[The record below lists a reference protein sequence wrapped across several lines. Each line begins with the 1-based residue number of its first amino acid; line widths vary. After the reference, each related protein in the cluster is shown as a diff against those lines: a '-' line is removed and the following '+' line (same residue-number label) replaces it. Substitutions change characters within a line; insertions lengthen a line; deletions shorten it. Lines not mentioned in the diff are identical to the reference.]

1 MKENDKKVCK
11 CKKSIIEFLKNPEDN
26 GWDKETIV
34 EDYILD
40 VFKENDI
47 LPRPEYIDISFILEN
62 QEITLKEFSMQ
73 LFDKIIDGVC
83 NVIASE

>member
-1 MKENDKKVCK
+1 MKENNKKICK
-11 CKKSIIEFLKNPEDN
+11 CKQSIIDFLKNPKDN

-47 LPRPEYIDISFILEN
+47 LSRPEYVDISFILEN

-83 NVIASE
+83 NVITSE